1 MSVEI
6 DKRPIWVLLLL
17 KGRRP
22 FFFFILAIVAYHIA
36 SSPTPEGL
44 TLAGQRGLAVFF
56 VCLVLW
62 VTNALP
68 LAVTSILA
76 IALVPLLGVLPKEEA
91 YSLFGNEAVFFILGA
106 FILAGAVVHSGLSNR
121 IALAIME
128 RFGSSPKRLLVSIY
142 LLAAVLSFFM
152 SEHAVAAMLFPIVLE
167 IARSLKL
174 EPGKSSYGVLLFL
187 SLAWGCIIGGI
198 ATFLGG
204 ARVPLAMGILG
215 ETTGIKIGFLEY
227 SVAVFPLVLTLLI
240 AGYFILTFIHK
251 IDIESVDTAHEVLKV
266 KIKEMG
272 KVGFN
277 EYATFLVMVLT
288 ITAWIF
294 YGTDIGLA
302 AVALTSVVVLFV
314 FKLVKWNEI
323 ESYVNWG
330 IVLMY
335 GGAIILGTALERSG
349 AALWVADIAIGE
361 WIRDPWV
368 LIALLSLAT
377 LLLTEGIS
385 NAAVIAI
392 LLPIAI
398 GLSGK
403 FNLSPLV
410 LTYAI
415 CVPAG
420 LAFNLP
426 LATPANAIA
435 ISSKYVTTT
444 DMVKAGVFI
453 SLTGW
458 ILFNLTAAYYWP
470 LIGLR

>member
-1 MSVEI
+1 MSVKI
-6 DKRPIWVLLLL
+6 DNRPIWVLLLL
-17 KGRRP
+17 KAKRP
-22 FFFFILAIVAYHIA
+22 FFFFLLALVAYHIA
-36 SSPTPEGL
+36 TTPTPEGL
-44 TLAGQRGLAVFF
+44 TLSGQRGLAVFF

-62 VTNALP
+62 VTNAIP
-68 LAVTSILA
+68 LAATSILA
-76 IALVPLLGVLPKEEA
+76 IALIPLLGVLPTDEA

-128 RFGSSPKRLLVSIY
+128 RFGSSPKKLLISIY

-215 ETTGIKIGFLEY
+215 ETTGIKIGFLDY
-227 SVAVFPLVLTLLI
+227 SVAVFPLVILLLLI
-240 AGYFILTFIHK
+240 GFFILTFIHK
-251 IDIESVDTAHEVLKV
+251 IDIESVTIAHDVLKN

-272 KVGFN
+272 KVSFN
-277 EYATFLVMVLT
+277 EYVTFIIMALT
-288 ITAWIF
+288 ITAWIL
-294 YGTDIGLA
+294 YGTDMGLA
-302 AVALTSVVVLFV
+302 AVALVSVVVLFL
-314 FKLVKWNEI
+314 FKLVKWEDI
-323 ESYVNWG
+323 EGHVNWG

-335 GGAIILGTALERSG
+335 GGAIILGAALERSG
-349 AALWVADIAIGE
+349 AALWVADIAIGD
-361 WIRDPWV
+361 WIKDPWV

-377 LLLTEGIS
+377 LILTEGIS

-403 FNLSPLV
+403 FDLNPLV

-435 ISSKYVTTT
+435 ISSGYVTTR
-444 DMVKAGVFI
+444 DMLKAGVFI

-458 ILFNLTAAYYWP
+458 LLFNLLASYYWP